1 MCHFYQQEFLR
12 IWPTVQCS
20 VVCTVTVS
28 ECGGGEGVWLQS
40 VKTSPDSP
48 YTALTAGDRRH
59 RFHLKPQY
67 LFLSAAKIALFTPG
81 HSDSVI
87 TDNRPT
93 THTTTFKKLLFLLK
107 LCETVSPVHE
117 CAWQIGV
124 SLDIIYSVHVHILE
138 IPFLVSAAATLYSP
152 RQQPAAGLSSK

>member
-1 MCHFYQQEFLR
+1 MKIFKSFIFPVFSSNCITLLDLKYLVSVSWRLSVCRCHFYQQEFLR
-12 IWPTVQCS
+12 DLSTVQCS

-28 ECGGGEGVWLQS
+28 ECGVEEGVWLQS

-67 LFLSAAKIALFTPG
+67 LFLSAAKIALFTHG

-93 THTTTFKKLLFLLK
+93 THNNCVELTKLPMTLKQLLA
-107 LCETVSPVHE
+107 S
-117 CAWQIGV
+117 
-124 SLDIIYSVHVHILE
+124 
-138 IPFLVSAAATLYSP
+138 
-152 RQQPAAGLSSK
+152 

>member
-1 MCHFYQQEFLR
+1 MSVSWRLSVCRCHFYQQEFLR

-28 ECGGGEGVWLQS
+28 ECGVEEGVWLQS

-59 RFHLKPQY
+59 RFHSKPQY

-93 THTTTFKKLLFLLK
+93 NHTTTVWSLLQSPKHTTYFKSYYL
-107 LCETVSPVHE
+107 
-117 CAWQIGV
+117 
-124 SLDIIYSVHVHILE
+124 
-138 IPFLVSAAATLYSP
+138 
-152 RQQPAAGLSSK
+152 